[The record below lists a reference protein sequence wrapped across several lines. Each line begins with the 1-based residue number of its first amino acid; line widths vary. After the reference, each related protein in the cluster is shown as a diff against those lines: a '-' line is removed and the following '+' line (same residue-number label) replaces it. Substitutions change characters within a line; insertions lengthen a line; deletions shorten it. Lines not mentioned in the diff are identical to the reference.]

1 MKSLSFIAIWIGLT
15 TPALAWEGF
24 DADTTNIVEV
34 TPEQLPSRGDKISV
48 RDYENETFL
57 TCLVENVRRNK
68 RTIELVVRC
77 PEDSLHTLVM
87 DGF

>member
-1 MKSLSFIAIWIGLT
+1 MKRLSFITIGICLA

-34 TPEQLPSRGDKISV
+34 TPEQLPSRGDKLSV
-48 RDYENETFL
+48 RDYENETL
-57 TCLVENVRRNK
+57 MTCTVENVRRNK

-77 PEDSLHTLVM
+77 PEDSVHTLIM
-87 DGF
+87 DGL

>member
-1 MKSLSFIAIWIGLT
+1 MKNLSFLAVLICMA

-34 TPEQLPSRGDKISV
+34 APEQLPSRGDKISV
-48 RDYENETFL
+48 RDYENETLL
-57 TCLVENVRRNK
+57 TCIVENVRRNK

-77 PEDSLHTLVM
+77 PEDSVHTLVM